1 MLKKQF
7 KIENKIYKDEL
18 IKSAIKDFADFD
30 IVYNAWVLTISGD
43 SDAEIDEIFNEYMNY
58 VIWVSSESI

>member
-30 IVYNAWVLTISGD
+30 IVYNA
-43 SDAEIDEIFNEYMNY
+43 
-58 VIWVSSESI
+58 